1 MKVVALNGGPRKN
14 WNTATL
20 LNHALEGAAS
30 QGAET
35 EMVHLYDLNYKGC
48 ISCFACKL
56 KNGPSYGRCAMIDDL
71 TPSLQKVEDADAII
85 IGSPIYFGG
94 VTGMLR
100 SFLERLMFQYLVYD
114 ENYSS
119 LFKKKMPTG
128 FIYTMNVTW
137 QQATEFGYEQNLSA
151 VTRAMT
157 RTFGTSESLFVTDTC
172 QFDDYS
178 KYVAPKFN
186 AAEKA
191 KRHQEVFPE
200 DCRNAFEMGKRFSL
214 QIKDLQ
220 K

>member
-1 MKVVALNGGPRKN
+1 MKVVAFNGSPRKN

-71 TPSLQKVEDADAII
+71 TPILQKVEDADAII
-85 IGSPIYFGG
+85 IGSPIYFGAA
-94 VTGMLR
+94 TGMLR
-100 SFLERLMFQYLVYD
+100 SLLERLMFQYLVYD

-137 QQATEFGYEQNLSA
+137 HQAMEFGYEQNLSA
-151 VTRAMT
+151 ITRAMT
-157 RTFGTSESLFVTDTC
+157 RTFGTSESQFVTDTC

-178 KYVAPKFN
+178 KYVAP
-186 AAEKA
+186 
-191 KRHQEVFPE
+191 
-200 DCRNAFEMGKRFSL
+200 
-214 QIKDLQ
+214 
-220 K
+220 